1 MCIAMFY
8 DNIFVLG
15 YTAQKPVSF
24 PEYTDLWD
32 LPSSVISDKRH
43 MITCK
48 QNLDNF
54 TKHDT
59 YLTFI

>member
-1 MCIAMFY
+1 MFY
-8 DNIFVLG
+8 DNMFVLG
-15 YTAQKPVSF
+15 YTTQKPVPF

-48 QNLDNF
+48 QNM
-54 TKHDT
+54 
-59 YLTFI
+59 